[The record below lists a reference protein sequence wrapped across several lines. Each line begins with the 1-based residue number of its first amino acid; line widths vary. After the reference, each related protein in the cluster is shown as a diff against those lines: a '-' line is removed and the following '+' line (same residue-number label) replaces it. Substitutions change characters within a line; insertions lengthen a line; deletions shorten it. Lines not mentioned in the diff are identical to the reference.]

1 MKKSIKRVL
10 CLALALIMCL
20 SMAACGGSSAP
31 AASGNSGSAAPA
43 STGGDP
49 NYKKVVIAYSSDP
62 GNYLPFGA
70 TNSVRSTV
78 QVYFYESL
86 FSNYGEG
93 GTMVPV
99 LAKTKEVLS
108 DGVYRITIHDNI
120 YDTAGNH
127 ITADD
132 VVFCFETSIA
142 NGERTTFLG
151 ELAEVKKVDDY
162 TIDFTFENEQLG
174 SFENA
179 MFVTSI
185 VSKKA
190 YEESA
195 TGFSSDPIGTG
206 PYYIADWQVGSSIT
220 LKKNENYWGKDG
232 LVGFECQNCDEIV
245 IKFIAEPAQATIEM
259 ETGNVDWAY
268 NISTKDSDTF
278 LDRKGFTVESYPFVQ
293 TRTLAFNCDPSCVFA
308 DVRLRQAVA
317 YAIDAAAIVQ
327 GVYDGKGG
335 VSTTLAIPEP
345 EGGYSVDFV
354 DSWKNSIP
362 YEYNLEKA
370 KELMAEAGYPNGG
383 LHVKLMTKDMDEYR
397 TTCQV
402 IQAYLS
408 QIGIDVEILSYENAL
423 YQTYHYDPSAFDMYL
438 CQFANNSSIYIP
450 NGWKWYF
457 NRNANGTNVLFM
469 DDDKLQTLLD
479 ASLDIHT
486 HSDETMDELWQY
498 LKEECVAYPYCYTMT
513 TYVHVDTI
521 LDPVVLS
528 GITFMPNMSKFSP
541 DYARHS

>member
-10 CLALALIMCL
+10 CLALALIICL

-31 AASGNSGSAAPA
+31 AASNNSGNAADA
-43 STGGDP
+43 GND
-49 NYKKVVIAYSSDP
+49 YKKVVIASASDP
-62 GNYLPFGA
+62 GNYLPFNA
-70 TNSVRSTV
+70 TNSVRSAV
-78 QVYFYESL
+78 QGFFYETL
-86 FSNYGEG
+86 FNYYGENNAFI
-93 GTMVPV
+93 PV
-99 LAKTKEVLS
+99 VAESKEVTG
-108 DGVYRITIHDNI
+108 DGIYKIKIHDNV
-120 YDTAGNH
+120 YDSQGNH

-132 VVFCFETSIA
+132 VVFCYETIIG
-142 NGERTTFLG
+142 NGECGTFVG
-151 ELAEVKKVDDY
+151 EIAEVNKIDDY
-162 TIDFTFENEQLG
+162 TIEFVFEGEKLG

-179 MFVTSI
+179 MYVCPI

-195 TGFSSDPIGTG
+195 TGFSSDPVGTG

-232 LVGFECQNCDEIV
+232 VVGFENQNVDEIV

-268 NISTKDSDTF
+268 NISTKDADTF
-278 LDRKGFTVESYPFVQ
+278 VGRDGFTVESYPYHQ
-293 TRTLAFNCDPSCVFA
+293 TRTLAFNCDSSCVFS

-354 DSWKNSIP
+354 PSWKDSIP

-383 LHVKLMTKDMDEYR
+383 LKVKLMTKDMDEYR

-408 QIGIDVEILSYENAL
+408 QIGIEVEILAYENAL
-423 YQTYHYDPSAFDMYL
+423 YQTYRYDPTAFDMYI
-438 CQFANNSSIYIP
+438 CQFANNNSIYIP
-450 NGWKWYF
+450 VGWKWYF
-457 NRNANGTNVLFM
+457 NRSESTGTNVLFM

-479 ASLDIHT
+479 AALDMDT
-486 HSDETMDELWQY
+486 HSDKTMDELWQY
-498 LKEECVAYPYCYTMT
+498 LKEECVAYPYCYTT
-513 TYVHVDTI
+513 TNYVHVDTI
-521 LDPVVLS
+521 TEPKMITGV
-528 GITFMPNMSKFSP
+528 TFMPNMSTFSS